1 MTVHV
6 LTDLLPP
13 AGISYYVAPR
23 LRRSLTISVLAD
35 AGDHVLRNN
44 PPSVARVV
52 LAYVLAPEITRVMEP
67 TAAHSRE
74 AVMKAWECSD
84 YGRMG
89 FAGLAIAPEDK
100 AELE

>member
-1 MTVHV
+1 
-6 LTDLLPP
+6 
-13 AGISYYVAPR
+13 
-23 LRRSLTISVLAD
+23 
-35 AGDHVLRNN
+35 
-44 PPSVARVV
+44 
-52 LAYVLAPEITRVMEP
+52 MEP